1 MLPIL
6 ERELVDKKHWTT
18 MDDLRDY
25 FSIGQCTPGIIALNV
40 STFIGEKKKGVPGAL
55 LATTGFLTGPI
66 IIILIIASFLTNF
79 AEQPIVQHA
88 FAGIRVCV
96 CVLIVQAVLRLWKKS
111 IVDGFTL
118 FLYLVIFVLN
128 AFSGILPVRIP
139 AAVLVI
145 IAGVVGVLMSMRNR
159 SVKSAAAGGASGN
172 DNREKLQYLLSNE
185 EGRKAINTALI
196 ANRKCKIGSNM
207 MDIIVCGAIP
217 PYNDLLGGKLIS
229 MLACSPTVIRDYTH
243 RYNDQVSEIASRM
256 KGKKVVRDSRLVYLG
271 TTSLYAIGSSQ
282 YNRIKMPLGNGGTL
296 EFRKMGITEGYGTVF
311 FSKETTNLFSKILEY
326 KDGGKRI
333 NHVFGEGT
341 SPRFRM
347 ISRGLSVLGI
357 RADAFMRHY
366 SPRIVYSINLA
377 KNTNEFLLGLE
388 DDVDYDFDM
397 NDEIDV
403 NQKTKD
409 IIEYWYTRWL
419 EKRLTTVD
427 IVDRLST
434 FRLTELLLGNI

>member
-1 MLPIL
+1 MNEYLDLYTTFVRIGCVTFGGGYAMLPIL

-145 IAGVVGVLMSMRNR
+145 IAGVVGVLMSMRNC

-172 DNREKLQYLLSNE
+172 DNSGESE
-185 EGRKAINTALI
+185 AGETGRKEA
-196 ANRKCKIGSNM
+196 
-207 MDIIVCGAIP
+207 
-217 PYNDLLGGKLIS
+217 
-229 MLACSPTVIRDYTH
+229 
-243 RYNDQVSEIASRM
+243 
-256 KGKKVVRDSRLVYLG
+256 
-271 TTSLYAIGSSQ
+271 
-282 YNRIKMPLGNGGTL
+282 
-296 EFRKMGITEGYGTVF
+296 
-311 FSKETTNLFSKILEY
+311 
-326 KDGGKRI
+326 
-333 NHVFGEGT
+333 
-341 SPRFRM
+341 
-347 ISRGLSVLGI
+347 
-357 RADAFMRHY
+357 
-366 SPRIVYSINLA
+366 
-377 KNTNEFLLGLE
+377 
-388 DDVDYDFDM
+388 
-397 NDEIDV
+397 
-403 NQKTKD
+403 
-409 IIEYWYTRWL
+409 
-419 EKRLTTVD
+419 EK
-427 IVDRLST
+427 
-434 FRLTELLLGNI
+434 